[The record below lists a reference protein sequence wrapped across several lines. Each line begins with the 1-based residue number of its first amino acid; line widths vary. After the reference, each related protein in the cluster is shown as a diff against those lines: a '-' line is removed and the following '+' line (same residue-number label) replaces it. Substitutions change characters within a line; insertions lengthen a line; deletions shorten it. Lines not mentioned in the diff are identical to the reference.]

1 MLDRTADRARYA
13 GTERLR
19 QYARLLIQK
28 GTVQMLIL
36 ALTELCLCC
45 RCRIL
50 YFRIIILNAQFFI
63 ICQYFLQ
70 FTDVLLFLPLL
81 IQNTGQFF
89 PVHFS
94 IRKFPELFFTF

>member
-28 GTVQMLIL
+28 GTVQMLIF

-45 RCRIL
+45 RCLIL
-50 YFRIIILNAQFFI
+50 RFRIIILNAQFFI
-63 ICQYFLQ
+63 FGQYILQLFNVLFL
-70 FTDVLLFLPLL
+70 LPLL